1 MTEFV
6 VERTITFHITTRSAR
21 ATSFVLE
28 IGASLVQYRHKQ
40 KRHCIQCLFC
50 FEILFPRICAGF
62 EFYLTFIE
70 FYCKIVLN
78 SLTI

>member
-28 IGASLVQYRHKQ
+28 IGASLVQYRHFDKISIFVYHT
-40 KRHCIQCLFC
+40 KRLQVFDPLVAQSNDCIQTN
-50 FEILFPRICAGF
+50 ISG
-62 EFYLTFIE
+62 
-70 FYCKIVLN
+70 
-78 SLTI
+78 S